1 MTIQCE
7 VVKKKSAKTGREY
20 YAISVPLTNDYQK
33 LVFLDKAEEA
43 LLRLQ
48 IND

>member
-7 VVKKKSAKTGREY
+7 LLKKNARKTGREY
-20 YAISVPLTNDYQK
+20 FEINIPLTNGYTK
-33 LVFLDKAEEA
+33 RVFLDKAEEA
-43 LLRLQ
+43 LLRLA